1 MNKAVLLSIKP
12 QYCELI
18 ASGKKTVEVRKTR
31 PKIETPFKC
40 YIYCTLSGSN
50 EFFKET
56 CNGDIAEWN
65 RSKMAF
71 KKGKVIGEFMCDKV
85 DCYPFVEDEDEIGMI
100 YPVSTAEGEKTCLE
114 YDEVEKYGAGKP
126 LYFWHISDL
135 AIYDKPK
142 ELSEFKPICRWM
154 NDDFS
159 CMYRKVGCSKV
170 KFDMN
175 PDNTVN
181 LATCTKRLSKAP
193 QSWCYVEELEAEQCS
208 GMTF

>member
-18 ASGKKTVEVRKTR
+18 ASGKKTVEVRKTK

-40 YIYCTLSGSN
+40 YIYCTVGKSPKDMLTFA
-50 EFFKET
+50 EYE
-56 CNGDIAEWN
+56 NGEYMGDYLAN
-65 RSKMAF
+65 
-71 KKGKVIGEFMCDKV
+71 GKVIGEFICDGIISHCEMANA
-85 DCYPFVEDEDEIGMI
+85 DI
-100 YPVSTAEGEKTCLE
+100 AEQQGCIKREELLE
-114 YDEVEKYGAGKP
+114 YAGNKNLYG
-126 LYFWHISDL
+126 WHISDL
-135 AIYDKPK
+135 VIYDKPK

-181 LATCTKRLSKAP
+181 FATCTKRLSKAP